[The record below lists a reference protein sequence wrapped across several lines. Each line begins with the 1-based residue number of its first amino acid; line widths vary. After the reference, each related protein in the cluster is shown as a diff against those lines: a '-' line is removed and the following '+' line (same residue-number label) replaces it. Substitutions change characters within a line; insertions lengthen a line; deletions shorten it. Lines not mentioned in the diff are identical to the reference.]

1 MGSVFVLVSLSYPS
15 GWLYTQK
22 HMASTSGTQWVVEFI
37 KGRYKV
43 RDIVK
48 WVDLRKIV
56 EWSEYHPN
64 RFHKTDSPTE
74 IQTFVVETRITLKS
88 D

>member
-1 MGSVFVLVSLSYPS
+1 MGSVFVLASLSYPS

-22 HMASTSGTQWVVEFI
+22 QMASTNGTQMVVEFI
-37 KGRYKV
+37 KGRYEV
-43 RDIVK
+43 RDIVN

-64 RFHKTDSPTE
+64 RFHKQRPRPSPWK
-74 IQTFVVETRITLKS
+74 QRITLKS